1 MGAVGR
7 GGICVAVRTCVC
19 ALLHE
24 HLRRACARLR
34 VHLRVSHHFM
44 SCTMCMYVHQEPL
57 CACAPSSTLRMGSKV
72 PSLRGSKASP
82 CPSMEKECKPHN
94 KKFLCTPKFNLHVKH
109 NVHVCA
115 STSTL
120 CISRCVLLTSH
131 QVYVKFLS
139 KMVLVV
145 MNCAWLTTSFHV
157 HRLHGNITA
166 GRVLDQFSPNFCTN
180 LVNYCVQ
187 MRATHF

>member
-1 MGAVGR
+1 MP
-7 GGICVAVRTCVC
+7 
-19 ALLHE
+19 
-24 HLRRACARLR
+24 
-34 VHLRVSHHFM
+34 
-44 SCTMCMYVHQEPL
+44 CTKCMYVHQEPL

-157 HRLHGNITA
+157 HRLHGKHHCWPSSGPILAKLLPTPRQSVCPDAFYLLPTKCRSN
-166 GRVLDQFSPNFCTN
+166 S
-180 LVNYCVQ
+180 
-187 MRATHF
+187 